1 MKWGNRMRKFIVLG
15 IILLLFLVGCSTKT
29 TDEKVETFVSNY
41 LQAVETK
48 DISSMVKFADDIRFP
63 DKAEQKEQYSSIF
76 DEDIHS
82 DVNDTKIVELKKV
95 NETEFEATIEMIEQ
109 GNFTELT
116 FPVQKQKRGW
126 KVIVGQ
132 DR

>member
-1 MKWGNRMRKFIVLG
+1 MKWGNKMRKFIVLG
-15 IILLLFLVGCSTKT
+15 ILLLLFLVGCSTKT
-29 TDEKVETFVSNY
+29 TDEKVVTVVSNY

-48 DISSMVKFADDIRFP
+48 DISSMVKYADDIRFP
-63 DKAEQKEQYSSIF
+63 NKAEQKEQYSSIF

-82 DVNDTKIVELKKV
+82 DVTDTKIVELKKV
-95 NETEFEATIEMIEQ
+95 NETEFEATIELIEQ
-109 GNFTELT
+109 GDLTKST
-116 FPVQKQKRGW
+116 FPVKKQKRGW